1 MFLGFPKRYD
11 FRCFDVAFGSSG
23 GSGGGGGGGSGRA
36 SIIENG
42 GGNGGGGGRSEKVKK
57 TQVLASCIFH

>member
-23 GSGGGGGGGSGRA
+23 GSGGGGGGGGGC
-36 SIIENG
+36 NG

>member
-23 GSGGGGGGGSGRA
+23 GSGGGGDGGGG
-36 SIIENG
+36 NG
-42 GGNGGGGGRSEKVKK
+42 GGNGGGGRSEKVKK
-57 TQVLASCIFH
+57 T